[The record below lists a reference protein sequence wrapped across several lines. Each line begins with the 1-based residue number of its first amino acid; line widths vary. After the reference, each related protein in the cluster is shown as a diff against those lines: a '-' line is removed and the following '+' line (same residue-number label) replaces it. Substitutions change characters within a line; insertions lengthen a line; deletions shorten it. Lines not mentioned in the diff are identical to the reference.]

1 MLIQHICLIQTWLL
15 IACGLFGGIIRSIVG
30 LLKHKVF
37 IGKERFNN
45 KKFWFTI
52 ILSGVIGAFCALLLI
67 EDYRI
72 ALLAGYA
79 GTDLIQG
86 LYKMTRK

>member
-1 MLIQHICLIQTWLL
+1 MVLEQNKMNIFILIGFGI
-15 IACGLFGGIIRSIVG
+15 FGGIIRALVG
-30 LLKHKVF
+30 LFKNKVF
-37 IGKERFNN
+37 TGKEKFNT

-52 ILSGVIGAFCALLLI
+52 IISGLIGAFCSLLLI
-67 EDYRI
+67 DDYRI

-86 LYKMTRK
+86 VYKIVK

>member
-1 MLIQHICLIQTWLL
+1 MNTLLL
-15 IACGLFGGIIRSIVG
+15 IIFGLFGGIIRSIVG
-30 LLKHKVF
+30 LFKHKVF
-37 IGKERFNN
+37 TGKEKFNS

-67 EDYRI
+67 DDYRLV
-72 ALLAGYA
+72 LLAGYA

-86 LYKMTRK
+86 LYKLTR

>member
-1 MLIQHICLIQTWLL
+1 MEILQLTMF
-15 IACGLFGGIIRSIVG
+15 GFFGGAIRSLVG

-37 IGKERFNN
+37 RGKEKFNGG
-45 KKFWFTI
+45 KFLFTLI
-52 ILSGVIGAFCALLLI
+52 ASGLIGLFCALLLI
-67 EDYRI
+67 DDYRI

-86 LYKMTRK
+86 IYRITRK

>member
-1 MLIQHICLIQTWLL
+1 MELWLL
-15 IACGLFGGIIRSIVG
+15 VIFGLFGGLIHALVG
-30 LLKHKVF
+30 MFKHKVF
-37 IGKERFNN
+37 SGREKFHKGKFSFTLIASGLIG
-45 KKFWFTI
+45 
-52 ILSGVIGAFCALLLI
+52 LFCALLLI

-86 LYKMTRK
+86 IYKITRK